1 MGMSPEMMS
10 DGLRRRGI
18 AVRRRFNDP
27 VLKQADEEHYR
38 QVAAEL
44 GITVTDARPSQDAVT
59 PRVGLILL

>member
-27 VLKQADEEHYR
+27 VLEQADEEHYR

-44 GITVTDARPSQDAVT
+44 GITVTDAWA
-59 PRVGLILL
+59 